1 MTQVNNISS
10 IWGRSLKLTTK
21 PFDVLS
27 SKHVKIS
34 SIYSPNVG
42 FEKSQS
48 ILIDPIIKA
57 VHEYIDLLKDD
68 NKNRFCSI
76 GSNGD
81 DIYIERSIKDLN
93 TAQLL
98 IYNKASGKCQACNY
112 NILDEE
118 SYPYQLNGIRKPNG
132 SIGTAIFLALM
143 PVILE
148 DNEAIETF
156 QKYKLHLESTF
167 EIDDTLLKLMA
178 ILCDNVYQRII
189 SGAIKLN
196 VSDSMPVKKI
206 TTKDIL
212 SKRLAPS
219 NVILGTFK
227 IFNIKESKKVEETQI
242 ITIKPNEY
250 NLSLSRELTKEEE
263 KQIIKISKSH
273 RVTQEEVRICKEIKR
288 NWNKKDMKI
297 VNILLEGDAGSGKT
311 QLAKALSYDL
321 GLPYTKITC
330 FADMDKSD
338 VIGSILPVIS
348 DDDIKSL
355 DKDDA
360 NLLRLVY
367 ESSEDDSVYDILAKE
382 MGCSKE
388 DVKVKSKW
396 KYLQKLSKEKSS
408 ENSVRYKFFPS
419 EIVRAFKYGYLLEI
433 QEPTVIRD
441 AAVLMSLNSALELDG
456 SINLPTEVVSR
467 HPDFVSVITT
477 NRNYVGCRPLNEAL
491 RDRVQHT
498 EKMDLPSKEVI
509 VQRAMAKTGCD
520 DIELTS
526 KLADAIIVLD
536 ETAKANAIRGV
547 AGMRSLFYWLDAV
560 QHGDSIRES
569 MYNKV
574 IYKMTTDPDEIILL
588 EDAVENNTS
597 LFIETRRRR

>member
-21 PFDVLS
+21 PFDTLS
-27 SKHVKIS
+27 SKHVKTS
-34 SIYSPNVG
+34 SIYALNGG
-42 FEKSQS
+42 FEKGQS
-48 ILIDPIIKA
+48 MLIDSIIKA
-57 VHEYIDLLKDD
+57 VHEYIDLLSDT
-68 NKNRFCSI
+68 NKSKFGAI

-81 DIYIERSIKDLN
+81 DVYIERSSKDLN
-93 TAQLL
+93 IIQLL
-98 IYNKASGKCQACNY
+98 IYNKESGKCKACNY
-112 NILDEE
+112 NISEYE
-118 SYPYQLNGIRKPNG
+118 SYAYQLKGLRKPSG

-143 PVILE
+143 PLVLE
-148 DNEAIETF
+148 DNEAIDIF
-156 QKYKLHLESTF
+156 QKYKLHLENTS
-167 EIDDTLLKLMA
+167 EIDDALLKLMA
-178 ILCDNVYQRII
+178 TLCDNIYQRVV
-189 SGAIKLN
+189 SGAIKLDI
-196 VSDSMPVKKI
+196 SDNMPLKKI
-206 TTKDIL
+206 ATQAISIK
-212 SKRLAPS
+212 KAAPS
-219 NVILGTFK
+219 NVILGEFK
-227 IFNIKESKKVEETQI
+227 IFDIKTSKKIDREKV
-242 ITIKPNEY
+242 ITINPNEY
-250 NLSLSRELTKEEE
+250 RLNLSRELTKEEE
-263 KQIIKISKSH
+263 NHIIKIPKSH
-273 RVTQEEVRICKEIKR
+273 SVTPEELRICKEVKR
-288 NWNKKDMKI
+288 NWSKDDMKI

-348 DDDIKSL
+348 NDEIKTLSEE
-355 DKDDA
+355 DA

-367 ESSEDDSVYDILAKE
+367 NLQDNESVYDTLAKG
-382 MGCSKE
+382 MGLSKG
-388 DVKVKSKW
+388 DIKVKTKW
-396 KYLQKLSKEKSS
+396 KHLQKLSKEKSGD
-408 ENSVRYKFFPS
+408 NSVEYKFFPS

-441 AAVLMSLNSALELDG
+441 AAVLMSLNSALEVDG

-467 HPDFVSVITT
+467 HSDFVAVITT

-491 RDRVQHT
+491 RDRVQHC

-520 DIELTS
+520 DLELTS

-560 QHGDSIRES
+560 QNGDSVRES
-569 MYNKV
+569 MYHKV
-574 IYKMTTDPDEIILL
+574 IYKMTTDPDEIVLL